1 MQLIVTEKAL
11 LAETIFRSYLG
22 NFKNC
27 WKFMEIP
34 TNQIVSKSMIEHLN
48 IGRKSVQKDHH
59 YPSSSHNCYIMG
71 QQMAHVQV

>member
-1 MQLIVTEKAL
+1 
-11 LAETIFRSYLG
+11 
-22 NFKNC
+22 
-27 WKFMEIP
+27 MEIS

-71 QQMAHVQV
+71 QQMAHVQVWS